1 MIRVA
6 QIGYGYWGHNVAK
19 KLHLSQKYDFAYI
32 VESDAK
38 KRKEAEELYKDV
50 EVVSDYVDVLKDVEA
65 VVVCTQTEYSF
76 DIIMQAFEQGK
87 HVFTEK
93 PLAKDLKKAD
103 VLIEAAHKAGTVL
116 HCDHLMIYNPIIQY
130 IKKMIDSGEMG
141 EITYI
146 DVARVNL
153 GPIRKD
159 IDAMLD
165 LAVHDIAV
173 ADYLLDGIKID
184 YLSAC
189 GTRFAG
195 NQETITYLTIKSK
208 DTLININSSWIS
220 PVKVRRTVIGG
231 TKKMV
236 VFDDTSLDEKL
247 KVYDKGIEVIP
258 SDVYGEY
265 EFSVRSGDV
274 YIPNIPNSDS
284 LLNSIN
290 HFADCI
296 ESKRQSLSGPEQC
309 RRVMDVLDRAEYELN
324 NNKC

>member
-19 KLHLSQKYDFAYI
+19 KLHVSRKFDFAYI
-32 VESDAK
+32 VESDDR
-38 KRKEAEELYKDV
+38 KRKEAETQYKDV
-50 EVVSDYVDVLKDVEA
+50 IVVSDYNDVINDVDA
-65 VVVCTQTEYSF
+65 VVICTQTEYSY
-76 DIIMQAFEQGK
+76 DIIMRALELGK

-93 PLAKDLKKAD
+93 PLAKDLKLAEDLIKAAD
-103 VLIEAAHKAGTVL
+103 SAGTVL
-116 HCDHLMIYNPIIQY
+116 HCDHLMVYNPIIQY
-130 IKKMIDSGEMG
+130 IKKMVDTGELG
-141 EITYI
+141 EIMYI

-159 IDAMLD
+159 INAMLD

-173 ADYLLDGIKID
+173 ADYLLDGISID

-195 NQETITYLTIKSK
+195 KQETITYLTIKSRN
-208 DTLININSSWIS
+208 TLININSSWIS
-220 PVKVRRTVIGG
+220 PVKVRKTMIGG

-236 VFDDTSLDEKL
+236 VFDDLSLDEKL
-247 KVYDKGIEVIP
+247 KVYDKGIEVTP

-265 EFSVRSGDV
+265 EFSVRTGDV
-274 YIPNIPNSDS
+274 YIPSIQNSDS

-290 HFADCI
+290 YFAECI
-296 ESKRQSLSGPEQC
+296 EIGKQSLSGPDQC
-309 RRVMDVLDRAEYELN
+309 RRVMEVLDRAEKELR
-324 NNKC
+324 K